1 MPLREARVSAEERL
15 DTEIGVEVAGATA
28 VVVVAAAEVLLSP
41 RRPSPSPRT
50 RSRASLLHGLELPII
65 NFVDISPSSPYKGV
79 IVLRI
84 QAKKVPRTNKGKTT
98 SILGL
103 QYFFLDTSPVLP
115 RPFTKL
121 WTRLDFFLREIT
133 TNYLATNQ
141 HLLSA
146 QAAKAISLG
155 NY

>member
-1 MPLREARVSAEERL
+1 
-15 DTEIGVEVAGATA
+15 
-28 VVVVAAAEVLLSP
+28 
-41 RRPSPSPRT
+41 
-50 RSRASLLHGLELPII
+50 
-65 NFVDISPSSPYKGV
+65 VDISPSSPYKGV